1 MAQQLAADTKELLD
15 RIEAAIKTDH
25 TEEPE
30 LAIGSAEKEEPIIST
45 AAKHTGHIEATAAI
59 NISRIKAAIAAGIA
73 LVTDRIAI
81 TFYLYYKNLN
91 YFAT

>member
-1 MAQQLAADTKELLD
+1 V
-15 RIEAAIKTDH
+15 AAI
-25 TEEPE
+25 
-30 LAIGSAEKEEPIIST
+30 GNFGMEEPIIST
-45 AAKHTGHIEATAAI
+45 ASTGHIEAAI
-59 NISRIKAAIAAGIA
+59 AVDISRIKATTIAGIA

>member
-1 MAQQLAADTKELLD
+1 M
-15 RIEAAIKTDH
+15 AAISN
-25 TEEPE
+25 
-30 LAIGSAEKEEPIIST
+30 AGKEQPVIST
-45 AAKHTGHIEATAAI
+45 AASTGHIEAI
-59 NISRIKAAIAAGIA
+59 VPVNIAHIKAIVAANIAHIKATTIAGIA